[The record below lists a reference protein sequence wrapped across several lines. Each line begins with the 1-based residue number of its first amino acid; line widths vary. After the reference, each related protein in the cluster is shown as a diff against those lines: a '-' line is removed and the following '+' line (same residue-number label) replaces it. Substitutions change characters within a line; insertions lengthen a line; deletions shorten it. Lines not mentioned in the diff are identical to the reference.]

1 MLNSFTR
8 TANYYLQFYS
18 DFAEQSWDAIT
29 FWQYIGLMATTLFV
43 GYLWLMK
50 GSTGHS

>member
-1 MLNSFTR
+1 MLDSFIR
-8 TANYYLQFYS
+8 KAKWFLEFYA
-18 DFAEQSWDAIT
+18 DFAQESWDEIT
-29 FWQYIGLMATTLFV
+29 FWQYISLMVTTLVV